1 MLVNPP
7 VSRWVFGYNEGN
19 SKWTMEADCLFCR
32 EVVENFQQFM
42 RGCGFSDQNLID
54 AFVAVLEEME
64 SIQPSNNSHEES

>member
-1 MLVNPP
+1 MVPLPP
-7 VSRWVFGYNEGN
+7 MSRWIFGFNDNN

-54 AFVAVLEEME
+54 AFTTVLEEME
-64 SIQPSNNSHEES
+64 SLQPSVTDDE